1 MKKLRKLVKSRHVA
15 ITAPMLLCF
24 VTFVF
29 NFATA
34 VKKGEIDGTTFQ
46 QLSMTVDG
54 FGAVCSAIIML
65 AFKNK
70 KK

>member
-1 MKKLRKLVKSRHVA
+1 MKKLRKLSKARRIA

-24 VTFVF
+24 VTFLF
-29 NFATA
+29 NFVSA
-34 VKKGEIDGTTFQ
+34 VQKGNIDGTTFQ

-65 AFKNK
+65 ALKNK